1 MNAHRVDEYLQA
13 TTIQVAKDRVQAE
26 IHLTPGIAIYPVVFA
41 AIDTDRD
48 GAISIAEERAY
59 VERVLRDV
67 SLKVDG
73 RRLKLRLVSSE
84 FATIEAM
91 REGRGTIQL
100 DVDAPVPRGGPER
113 TLTFENHHLSK
124 IGVYLV
130 NGLVPTDP
138 DIHYRLQYRNYE
150 QSQYQ
155 LEYVQAGVA
164 TDLPPSPWWTGPIGL
179 FTIAVLLAS
188 AGLIRSRRRHAS
200 VAT

>member
-1 MNAHRVDEYLQA
+1 MIAHRVDEYLQA

-26 IHLTPGIAIYPVVFA
+26 IHLTPGIAIYPVVLA

-84 FATIEAM
+84 FATTEAM

-100 DVDAPVPRGGPER
+100 DVDAPVPHGGPER

-138 DIHYRLQYRNYE
+138 DIHYRLQHRNYE

-164 TDLPPSPWWTGPIGL
+164 RDLPPSPWWTGPIGL
-179 FTIAVLLAS
+179 ITIAVLLAS